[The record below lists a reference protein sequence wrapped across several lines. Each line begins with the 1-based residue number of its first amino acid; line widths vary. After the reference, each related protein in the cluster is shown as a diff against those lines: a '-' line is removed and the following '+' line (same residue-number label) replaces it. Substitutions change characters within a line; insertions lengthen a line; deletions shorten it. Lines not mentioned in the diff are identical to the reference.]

1 MANKDVLKYGNDYV
15 PTINDNPVSN
25 FEEYETY
32 SRKTIDKKIRE
43 IQISGGYDWTGR
55 KIIFEG
61 ESITKNE
68 TTAYPEYVG
77 QQTGCVVRKVAQ
89 SGFCLYGNYV
99 GKPHDFRIRI
109 SNYDADADA
118 IIILGDCNST
128 LFITSSSGC
137 GDIDSNTPETWF
149 GRWNLALEAIK
160 KSFPTVPIFLVAE
173 FGQSL
178 KNQKT
183 TYLVSTY
190 FQQLARKWC
199 CIYIDLPTESPLD
212 LKYAPTVWGLTD
224 TDSIHASHEAMP
236 LYADVIIRHLRQIPP
251 FEFTG
256 TDTINISES
265 NVPVAV
271 GATVELSVTKT
282 GDLSTQWVSDNTDVA
297 CVMGGVVYGMAVG
310 TATITAT
317 TRNGNTATCTVTVTE
332 S

>member
-1 MANKDVLKYGNDYV
+1 MATKDVLKYGADYI
-15 PTINDNPVSN
+15 PTINDAPTSK
-25 FEEYETY
+25 FEKYETY
-32 SRKTIDKKIRE
+32 SRKTINSKIRGM
-43 IQISGGYDWTGR
+43 QVSGGYDWTGR
-55 KIIFEG
+55 KIVFDG

-68 TTAYPEYVG
+68 TTGYPQYVG
-77 QQTGCVVRKVAQ
+77 EQTGCNVVSVAQ
-89 SGFCLYGNYV
+89 SGHCVAGNYV
-99 GKPHDFRIRI
+99 GKSYDFRIRV
-109 SNYDADADA
+109 SGYPTDADA
-118 IIILGDCNST
+118 IIIMGDCLST
-128 LFITSSSGC
+128 LFITSTSGC
-137 GDIDSNTPETWF
+137 GDIDSNTPDTWF
-149 GRWNLALEAIK
+149 GRWNLMLEAVK
-160 KSFPTVPIFLVAE
+160 KSYPTVPIFLVAE
-173 FGQSL
+173 FGQSVD
-178 KNQKT
+178 KQKT

-265 NVPVAV
+265 NASVAV

-297 CVMGGVVYGMAVG
+297 CVMGGVVYGMTAG
-310 TATITAT
+310 TAVITAT
-317 TRNGNTATCTVTVTE
+317 TRNGNTATCTVTVTA
-332 S
+332 